1 MRVLLSSVAQECE
14 SGSELVQ
21 DGGVD
26 YAPPRRRLST
36 GAHAEF
42 VGALVREFRASL
54 ASLQGASDLLVRRR
68 HDLDEDVVADLG
80 TVIDRQGARVAWLV
94 RLLEA
99 VDGDGATRRVETVH
113 GPTVA
118 RQAAAACGLPLHI
131 GPGADRD
138 RDVFPG
144 DPERVRLGLEILFQA
159 MAPPAAA
166 AAAGLGAGGV
176 VTVVAPVLDL
186 DEPQRR
192 FALRAAFRV
201 LDTEGC
207 PLRVR
212 RVGGETRAEVR
223 LGPRKAR

>member
-1 MRVLLSSVAQECE
+1 MRVLVSSVASE
-14 SGSELVQ
+14 SELER

-54 ASLQGASDLLVRRR
+54 ASLQGASELLVRRR
-68 HDLDEDVVADLG
+68 HDLDEAVVADLG
-80 TVIDRQGARVAWLV
+80 SVVNGQAARVAWLV
-94 RLLEA
+94 RVLEA

-118 RQAAAACGLPLHI
+118 RQAAAACGVPLEI
-131 GPGADRD
+131 AAGADRD
-138 RDVFPG
+138 RDEFPG
-144 DPERVRLGLEILFQA
+144 DPERVRLGLEMLFEA
-159 MAPPAAA
+159 LGSPAGEVGAGL
-166 AAAGLGAGGV
+166 AAGIITA
-176 VTVVAPVLDL
+176 VAPALDL

-201 LDTEGC
+201 LDTEGG

-212 RVGGETRAEVR
+212 RLDGETRVEVR
-223 LGPRKAR
+223 FGLRRR